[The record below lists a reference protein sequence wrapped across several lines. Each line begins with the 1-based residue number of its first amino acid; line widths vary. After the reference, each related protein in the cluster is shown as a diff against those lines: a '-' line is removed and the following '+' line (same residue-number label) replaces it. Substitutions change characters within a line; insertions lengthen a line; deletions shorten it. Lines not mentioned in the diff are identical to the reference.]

1 MRSAPTVLLT
11 GFEPFGGDPVNSSWE
26 VAKALHA
33 AEIDGLPVRAVQ
45 LPCRFGSA
53 LAVLHEALLRQPTAL
68 VLALGQAC
76 NRRAFSIE
84 RVAVNLI
91 DARIP
96 DNDGLQ
102 PIDVPVVPQAPAAYF
117 SNLPLKA
124 MLRALRAE
132 HLPVE
137 LSSSAGTYVCNQV
150 FYGLQHRLRRQP
162 QVLSGFLHLPSL
174 SVPEPALSLA
184 QLVAGTRLALSCALH
199 PERFEG
205 AVISGGSVS

>member
-1 MRSAPTVLLT
+1 MHPATLLLT
-11 GFEPFGGDPVNSSWE
+11 GFEPFGGDPINSSWE
-26 VAKALHA
+26 VAGALHGA
-33 AEIDGLPVRAVQ
+33 VIEGHPVRAVQ

-53 LAVLHEALLRQPTAL
+53 LAALHEALLRQPTAL
-68 VLALGQAC
+68 VLALGQAS
-76 NRRAFSIE
+76 NRHAFSFE

-117 SNLPLKA
+117 SNLPLKP

-132 HLPVE
+132 ALPAE
-137 LSSSAGTYVCNQV
+137 LSTSAGSYVCNQV

-174 SVPEPALSLA
+174 SVPEPVLSLD
-184 QLVAGTRLALSCALH
+184 QLVAGTRLALSSALH
-199 PERFEG
+199 PERWNG
-205 AVISGGSVS
+205 AVLSGGQLS